1 MITRCAARGGF
12 TLVEMLL
19 ATTLAAI
26 LMGGVLTA
34 TVALA
39 RDRRRMETRTS
50 IDPSAGIMDLI
61 RRDLANGAAIVGAVD
76 ANGFE
81 LVGLGGIDAKTFVAN
96 QRLVRVTYRIAWR
109 GTGAAGVLVR
119 KQAYLDDAI
128 RPDRWNEVVAAGVN
142 KVLLTAIS
150 DDADPVHLGDDVA
163 ERLRGAN
170 GSGASVAARRVPS
183 RVRVRIEFADR
194 VVDREMVL
202 R

>member
-1 MITRCAARGGF
+1 MIARRKIRGGF

-34 TVALA
+34 TAALA
-39 RDRRRMETRTS
+39 RDRRHMETRTS
-50 IDPSAGIMDLI
+50 IDPSAGIMNLI

-81 LVGLGGIDAKTFVAN
+81 LVGFGGIDAKTFAAN
-96 QRLVRVTYRIAWR
+96 QRLVRVTYRIVRR

-119 KQAYLDDAI
+119 EQSYLDEAI
-128 RPDRWNEVVAAGVN
+128 RPDRWNEVVAAGVT
-142 KVLLTAIS
+142 KVALTAVS
-150 DDADPVHLGDDVA
+150 GDADPVHLGDDVA

-170 GSGASVAARRVPS
+170 GSGAAVAARRVPS

>member
-1 MITRCAARGGF
+1 LTRRLKTRGF

-39 RDRRRMETRTS
+39 RDRRRMEARTMVDAS
-50 IDPSAGIMDLI
+50 SGVMEMI
-61 RRDLANGAAIVGAVD
+61 RRDLANGAAFVGARD

-81 LVGLGGIDAKTFVAN
+81 MVAFGGIDGKTFVGN
-96 QRLVRVTYRIAWR
+96 QRLVRVTYRVVRSAKR
-109 GTGAAGVLVR
+109 DAAGVLVR
-119 KQAYLDDAI
+119 GQAYLDDAI
-128 RPDRWNEVVAAGVN
+128 RPDRWNEVVAAGV
-142 KVLLTAIS
+142 KRVVITAVS
-150 DDADPVHLGDDVA
+150 DDGDAVRLGDEVA
-163 ERLRGAN
+163 ERL
-170 GSGASVAARRVPS
+170 SGATGRGGVVPAHRVPS
-183 RVRVRIEFADR
+183 RVRVRIEFVDR

>member
-1 MITRCAARGGF
+1 MTARRTIRGGF

-34 TVALA
+34 TAALA
-39 RDRRRMETRTS
+39 RDRRRMEARTA
-50 IDPSAGIMDLI
+50 IDPSTGVMEMI
-61 RRDLANGAAIVGAVD
+61 RRDLTNGAAIVGAVNS
-76 ANGFE
+76 NGFE
-81 LVGLGGIDAKTFVAN
+81 LVGFGGIDSKTFAAN
-96 QRLVRVTYRIAWR
+96 QRLVRVRYRVIR
-109 GTGAAGVLVR
+109 SGSGGGALVR
-119 KQAYLDDAI
+119 EQSYLDDAI

-170 GSGASVAARRVPS
+170 GSGGMVAARRVPS